1 MDRAAGAAVSSK
13 AFSSRIA
20 VGLRSSWP
28 KGSGVLLRRR
38 ASGFVVRVACC
49 VAEDA
54 AGSELGGPV
63 ALKSWKGDED
73 VARGAWET
81 RNGALGL
88 GERAGACCAGHLPF
102 NHKKD
107 APVTKNITPTKR
119 RMRGRKRIGRLN
131 LRQIGRAH

>member
-1 MDRAAGAAVSSK
+1 MDRAAVSAVSSK

-73 VARGAWET
+73 VARGALET
-81 RNGALGL
+81 KKGARALR
-88 GERAGACCAGHLPF
+88 ERAGVCCAGHWPLSH
-102 NHKKD
+102 NKD
-107 APVTKNITPTKR
+107 APVTKNITPTKS
-119 RMRGRKRIGRLN
+119 RMRGRKRIDRKS
-131 LRQIGRAH
+131 